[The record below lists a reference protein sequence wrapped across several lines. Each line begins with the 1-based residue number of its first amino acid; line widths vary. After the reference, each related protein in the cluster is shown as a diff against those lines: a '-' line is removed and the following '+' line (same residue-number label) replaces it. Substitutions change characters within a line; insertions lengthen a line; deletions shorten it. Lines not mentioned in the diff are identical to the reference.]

1 MKNKENSSKPEE
13 PKLPNQ
19 PDKNVP
25 VKPDVNPDPT
35 KIKPGINDPAK
46 QDPTRIDE
54 PSPPSPIEPKSSH
67 PEKEMANKSRV
78 IVPKGTRQETGVDRY
93 IKKTENTEI
102 IKDAKIN
109 NKADLYKK

>member
-13 PKLPNQ
+13 PNLPNQ
-19 PDKNVP
+19 PDKNIP
-25 VKPDVNPDPT
+25 VKPDINPDPT
-35 KIKPGINDPAK
+35 KIKPGINEPGK
-46 QDPTRIDE
+46 KDPTRIDE
-54 PSPPSPIEPKSSH
+54 PSPPSPTEPKTQQ
-67 PEKEMANKSRV
+67 PEKEIANQRRI

-109 NKADLYKK
+109 NKAEQQKK